1 MTHAGLTEWCK
12 CIAVRLAVLCGGA
25 AFPGLEGLHVL
36 LAVHPTLHLCP
47 LPSLLPAGQP
57 AIHKLKLL
65 PLVEEVLTTKRLH
78 SDLLDAGL
86 LGGERV
92 NGANTMLGGERVKG

>member
-1 MTHAGLTEWCK
+1 M
-12 CIAVRLAVLCGGA
+12 
-25 AFPGLEGLHVL
+25 L
-36 LAVHPTLHLCP
+36 LALHPTIWHPNLHLAPC
-47 LPSLLPAGQP
+47 PSLLPTGRP
-57 AIHKLKLL
+57 AVHKLKLL

-92 NGANTMLGGERVKG
+92 KGVSMMLGGDG